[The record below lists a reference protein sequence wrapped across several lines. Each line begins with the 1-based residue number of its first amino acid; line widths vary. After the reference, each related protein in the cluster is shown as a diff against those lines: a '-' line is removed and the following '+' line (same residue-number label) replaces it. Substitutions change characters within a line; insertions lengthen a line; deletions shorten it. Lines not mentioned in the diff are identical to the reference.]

1 MSSIGKTIRPIA
13 FRTFQ
18 SLFRELLYHFRWVV
32 VACFMVG
39 AIGCG
44 TEQQSRPAYIPP
56 TDQSRELVS
65 AQETED
71 LGIIPVGFQQAITFT
86 VSNPSDQP
94 LKLAVVHSSCAC
106 LNATLDESDLPP
118 RGSTNV
124 RVKIHAGDTSTA
136 GPLAAEVRIAGTGSG
151 GEPFALTLRVRGII
165 QGLETEATVARVPAA
180 LSGWE
185 PRPVRG
191 AFYFD
196 KTQGDVE
203 VTGVEWSASD
213 VPEGIALGDPALS
226 PAQDLGDHAIRRLT
240 LPLLVRPPH
249 RPSIGEYEGI
259 ILYRIAGV
267 EARTRFTLC
276 VVDALE

>member
-13 FRTFQ
+13 FQTFQ

-56 TDQSRELVS
+56 RAQSRELVS

-94 LKLAVVHSSCAC
+94 LKMAVVHSSCAC
-106 LNATLDESDLPP
+106 LDATLDESDLPP

-124 RVKIHAGDTSTA
+124 RAKIHAGDTSTA

-151 GEPFALTLRVRGII
+151 GDPFALTLKVRGII
-165 QGLETEATVARVPAA
+165 QGLETEAAVVRVPATLA
-180 LSGWE
+180 GWE

-191 AFYFD
+191 VFYFD

-203 VTGVEWSASD
+203 VTDVEWSASGI
-213 VPEGIALGDPALS
+213 PEGIVLGDPALS
-226 PAQDLGDHAIRRLT
+226 PAQDLGDHSIRRLT
-240 LPLLVRPPH
+240 VPLLVRPPH
-249 RPSIGEYEGI
+249 RPSIGNYEGV

-267 EARTRFTLC
+267 EAQTRFELC

>member
-1 MSSIGKTIRPIA
+1 MTSIGKTIQPVDCR
-13 FRTFQ
+13 
-18 SLFRELLYHFRWVV
+18 SLEGLFRGILYNFRWPFLSCLMAV
-32 VACFMVG
+32 

-56 TDQSRELVS
+56 RAQSRELVS

-249 RPSIGEYEGI
+249 RPSIGNYEGV

-267 EARTRFTLC
+267 EAQTKCELC

>member
-1 MSSIGKTIRPIA
+1 MTSIVKTIRLVP
-13 FRTFQ
+13 FR
-18 SLFRELLYHFRWVV
+18 SSPHLLLGVLIHFRLVI
-32 VACFMVG
+32 VACFVAATG
-39 AIGCG
+39 GCG
-44 TEQQSRPAYIPP
+44 TEQQSRPAYIPSRA
-56 TDQSRELVS
+56 QSRELVS

-94 LKLAVVHSSCAC
+94 LKMAVVHSSCAC
-106 LNATLDESDLPP
+106 LDATLDESDLPP

-151 GEPFALTLRVRGII
+151 GDPFALTLKVRGII
-165 QGLETEATVARVPAA
+165 QGLETEAAVVRVPAA
-180 LSGWE
+180 LAGWE

-191 AFYFD
+191 VFYFD

-213 VPEGIALGDPALS
+213 IPEGIALDEPALS
-226 PAQDLGDHAIRRLT
+226 PAQDLGDHSIRRLT
-240 LPLLVRPPH
+240 VPLLVRPPH
-249 RPSIGEYEGI
+249 RPSIGNYEGI

-267 EARTRFTLC
+267 DAQTRFTLR